1 MLASRE
7 RTLGAARQRGEPVG
21 QIAAPELEVG
31 LTPFSYRFLHA
42 GRLPFSLP
50 LAL

>member
-21 QIAAPELEVG
+21 QIAAQELEVG
-31 LTPFSYRFLHA
+31 LTLFSYRSSSRGTVAVL
-42 GRLPFSLP
+42 LP